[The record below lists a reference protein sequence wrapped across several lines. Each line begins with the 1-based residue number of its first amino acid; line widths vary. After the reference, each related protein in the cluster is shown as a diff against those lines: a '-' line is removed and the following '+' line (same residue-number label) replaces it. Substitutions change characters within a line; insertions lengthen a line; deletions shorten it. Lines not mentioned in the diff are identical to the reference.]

1 MDMPCNEMEVLSF
14 MSKEIHD
21 VAGGGMSPEDI
32 MSKTKT
38 QFGSKVFS
46 EQDLRCFYNYALMV
60 PAALLRN
67 LSELHFSM
75 IPATRL
81 RCPPKVFHTI
91 AGIDHDGMHPYT
103 KVPCHHKP
111 REARGRGQEMDR
123 EHER

>member
-21 VAGGGMSPEDI
+21 TAVGGVSPEDI
-32 MSKTKT
+32 ISKAKT
-38 QFGSKVFS
+38 QLGSKVFS

-81 RCPPKVFHTI
+81 RCPPKVFNTI
-91 AGIDHDGMHPYT
+91 AGIDRDGMHPYT
-103 KVPCHHKP
+103 KVPVRHSWQST
-111 REARGRGQEMDR
+111 RWEWGG
-123 EHER
+123 ERDL